1 MNIAVTGASGLVGSA
16 LVPFLTSEGHRVLR
30 LVRSVLHA
38 QPEEV
43 QWDPD
48 RGIRE
53 PALLE
58 GLDAVVHLAGANIA
72 ERRWTPEQKR
82 LIRKSRVAGTRN
94 LTEALLRLSAPPKV
108 LVCASAIGY
117 YGDREDE
124 VLGEES
130 TAGTGFLAEVCKE
143 WEKAT
148 HLAEERGVRVIHAR
162 LGIVLA
168 SQGGALAKMLPP
180 FRLGVGGVLG
190 DGLQYMSWIA
200 LADVVGALHHVLL
213 SEQFC
218 GAVNLVAPN
227 AVTNR
232 EFTKT
237 LGRVLRRPTWLPF
250 PAFAVRLAFGEMADA
265 LLLASTRVEPR
276 QLLATG
282 YAFRY
287 GSLDAALRHV
297 LA

>member
-30 LVRSVLHA
+30 LVRSLLHA

-190 DGLQYMSWIA
+190 DGSQYMSWIA

-213 SEQFC
+213 SEQFG

>member
-16 LVPFLTSEGHRVLR
+16 LVPFLTSAGHRVVR
-30 LVRSVLHA
+30 LVRSLPRA
-38 QPEEV
+38 ESEGV

-48 RGIRE
+48 RGIKDL
-53 PALLE
+53 ALLE
-58 GLDAVVHLAGANIA
+58 GLDAAVHLAGANIA
-72 ERRWTPEQKR
+72 EGRWTPERKR

-94 LTEALLRLSAPPKV
+94 LTETLLRLSTPPKV
-108 LVCASAIGY
+108 LLCASAIGY
-117 YGDREDE
+117 YGDRGDE

-130 TAGTGFLAEVCKE
+130 VAGTGFLPEVCKE

-162 LGIVLA
+162 LGMVLA
-168 SQGGALAKMLPP
+168 SHGGALAKMLPP
-180 FRLGVGGVLG
+180 FRFGVGGVLG
-190 DGLQYMSWIA
+190 DGTQYMSWIA
-200 LADVVGALHHVLL
+200 LDDVVGALHHALVT
-213 SEQFC
+213 EQLI
-218 GAVNLVAPN
+218 GAVNLVAPH

-237 LGRVLRRPTWLPF
+237 LGRILGRPTLLPF
-250 PAFAVRLAFGEMADA
+250 PAFAARLAFGEMADA
-265 LLLASTRVEPR
+265 LLFSSARVEPR

-287 GSLDAALRHV
+287 GVLDAALRHV

>member
-16 LVPFLTSEGHRVLR
+16 LVSFLTSEGHRVVR
-30 LVRSVLHA
+30 LVRSLPRA
-38 QPEEV
+38 QAEEV
-43 QWDPD
+43 QWDPE
-48 RGIRE
+48 RGLRE

-72 ERRWTPEQKR
+72 EGRWTPERKR

-94 LTEALLRLSAPPKV
+94 LTENLLRLSAPPQV
-108 LVCASAIGY
+108 LLCASAIGY

-130 TAGTGFLAEVCKE
+130 AAGTGFLAEVCKE

-168 SQGGALAKMLPP
+168 AHGGALAKMLPP
-180 FRLGVGGVLG
+180 FRFGLGGVLG
-190 DGLQYMSWIA
+190 DGSQYMSWIA
-200 LADVVGALHHVLL
+200 LDDVVGALYQVLL
-213 SEQFC
+213 SEQIS
-218 GAVNLVAPN
+218 GAVNIVAPN

-250 PAFAVRLAFGEMADA
+250 PAFAARLMFGEMADA

-282 YAFRY
+282 YTFRY
-287 GSLDAALRHV
+287 GFLDAALRHV

>member
-16 LVPFLTSEGHRVLR
+16 LVSFLTSEGHRVVR
-30 LVRSVLHA
+30 LVRSLPRA
-38 QPEEV
+38 QAEEV
-43 QWDPD
+43 QWDPE
-48 RGIRE
+48 RGLRE

-72 ERRWTPEQKR
+72 EGRWTPERKR

-94 LTEALLRLSAPPKV
+94 LTETLLRLSAPPQV
-108 LVCASAIGY
+108 LLCASAIGY

-130 TAGTGFLAEVCKE
+130 AAGTGFLAEVCKE

-168 SQGGALAKMLPP
+168 AHGGALAKMLPP
-180 FRLGVGGVLG
+180 FRFGLGGVLG
-190 DGLQYMSWIA
+190 DGSQYMSWIA
-200 LADVVGALHHVLL
+200 LDDVVGALHQVLL
-213 SEQFC
+213 SEQLS
-218 GAVNLVAPN
+218 GAVNIVAPN

-237 LGRVLRRPTWLPF
+237 LGRILRRPTWLPF
-250 PAFAVRLAFGEMADA
+250 PAFAARLMFGEMADA

-282 YAFRY
+282 YTFRY
-287 GSLDAALRHV
+287 GFLDAALRHV